1 MHAFIEGECVRIMS
15 VCLYC
20 VIAKKVVQKYYIY
33 YFFCYTRKTHG
44 SKKKS
49 KEKRTCTIKKPKR
62 NSSELGNQN
71 KIGIDMETEG
81 SIKTIGWKRPV

>member
-1 MHAFIEGECVRIMS
+1 MCAHYECLLVLCNRKKSGSKI
-15 VCLYC
+15 LYLLFLLLYEKNSREQ
-20 VIAKKVVQKYYIY
+20 KKVK
-33 YFFCYTRKTHG
+33 G
-44 SKKKS
+44 
-49 KEKRTCTIKKPKR
+49 EKNVHNKKPKR

>member
-1 MHAFIEGECVRIMS
+1 
-15 VCLYC
+15 
-20 VIAKKVVQKYYIY
+20 VVQKYYIY

-44 SKKKS
+44 SKKVKG
-49 KEKRTCTIKKPKR
+49 EKNVHNIKKPKR

-81 SIKTIGWKRPV
+81 SIKRIGWKRPV